1 MLCHRTLSYPVVSIE
16 VKLLTVRS
24 ITQEILHLSLLVLL
38 LLLFYVSLS
47 KNAFLRCQ
55 HLFLRRKRMQR
66 YNLFLELANFFQ
78 VFLGQ
83 TEKFSHFMT
92 NQEILTLLYFI
103 NTVKLQG

>member
-47 KNAFLRCQ
+47 KNSFLRLLAG
-55 HLFLRRKRMQR
+55 HFLKADAKVRLF
-66 YNLFLELANFFQ
+66 FEPANFFQ
-78 VFLGQ
+78 
-83 TEKFSHFMT
+83 EKF
-92 NQEILTLLYFI
+92 
-103 NTVKLQG
+103 